1 MEFANQYLVKK
12 PLDIIDLKDK
22 TYEEMIDYIYDK
34 VVYEYDKKLEKLPED
49 VTNEYEKAI
58 SLRVID
64 TYWTEHIN
72 TMALLRESI
81 GLRGYAQES
90 PVQAYTKEGYDLFDR
105 LLNTIEQQTT
115 VYLLNAEI
123 RQNIERKKVNKNEK
137 TNESDTTAKKQ
148 PKKVNKIGR
157 NEPCPCGSGKK
168 YKQCC
173 GK

>member
-1 MEFANQYLVKK
+1 
-12 PLDIIDLKDK
+12 
-22 TYEEMIDYIYDK
+22 
-34 VVYEYDKKLEKLPED
+34 
-49 VTNEYEKAI
+49 
-58 SLRVID
+58 
-64 TYWTEHIN
+64 
-72 TMALLRESI
+72 MALLRESI

-157 NEPCPCGSGKK
+157 NEPCPCGGVDKKKVTRGLRGLLDFNGKYITIAEYDAGIATIEFYCFLGSLPSEDMMK
-168 YKQCC
+168 KVEFFLHTADISS
-173 GK
+173 

>member
-1 MEFANQYLVKK
+1 M
-12 PLDIIDLKDK
+12 
-22 TYEEMIDYIYDK
+22 
-34 VVYEYDKKLEKLPED
+34 
-49 VTNEYEKAI
+49 
-58 SLRVID
+58 ID
-64 TYWTEHIN
+64 TYWKEHIK
-72 TMALLRESI
+72 TMALLRGSI